1 MIDPDFHPRFSI
13 VPLSASKQQICI
25 SSLKTTNN
33 NKLQTK
39 DLPDF
44 TRRLSKEKPEILFA
58 LKSFNF
64 ILDLTEEL
72 AKFFSIL
79 FPKLAVWPILLRDFG
94 IKISNGRDF
103 FSKNKK
109 ESAYQR

>member
-1 MIDPDFHPRFSI
+1 MKILYIKHLKNLTSCAVLLALIDPDFHPRFSI

-44 TRRLSKEKPEILFA
+44 TRRQSKEKARDSTCLKKFQLYSRFNRRAGQVFFHPFA
-58 LKSFNF
+58 
-64 ILDLTEEL
+64 
-72 AKFFSIL
+72 
-79 FPKLAVWPILLRDFG
+79 KLAVRPNF
-94 IKISNGRDF
+94 
-103 FSKNKK
+103 
-109 ESAYQR
+109 